1 MFKSIL
7 LVLVSMFVLIN
18 CGSPTSPDDIDIS
31 VSEDMYG
38 VWVNADAPTF
48 MKVCF
53 GRDSSYTLYRND
65 YAVTRNGTYSPHTK
79 DSLLLEYE
87 SLFTNP
93 AWQYDMLYVGYEVVS
108 ADTLYIGDNLYV
120 REGK

>member
-87 SLFTNP
+87 VCSRIQHGNMICCML
-93 AWQYDMLYVGYEVVS
+93 DMKLC
-108 ADTLYIGDNLYV
+108 LLIHYISV
-120 REGK
+120 ITCT